1 MNWDKDA
8 VSRGTK
14 AFSCESATKYP
25 GSYPV
30 GFLKWVKNMGW
41 WGEKR
46 IHLCAGGVGVID
58 PESDRV
64 DIQEEISQDVI
75 DGWESYRKMG
85 KARGKRRLTK
95 TTATIIADARD
106 TGLADESYDWVGID
120 PPYSE
125 ALAEALYGTQKHYS
139 GIDKFAIEGY
149 RLLRPGGYLMTF
161 TYAVGGRPGP
171 DAHLIACWGIYQIPN
186 VRNMTCMNVWQKPG
200 ELGPQGLERWMN

>member
-1 MNWDKDA
+1 MREWDHKK

-14 AFSCESATKYP
+14 CFSAMSATGYP

-30 GFLKWVKNMGW
+30 GFLEWVKENGW

-58 PESDRV
+58 PDSDRV
-64 DIQEEISQDVI
+64 DIQEEIDPEIVGSW
-75 DGWESYRKMG
+75 GS
-85 KARGKRRLTK
+85 RGAKGAGRRRTK
-95 TTATIIADARD
+95 TTDYIIADSRD
-106 TGLADESYDWVGID
+106 TGLPDESYDWVGID

-125 ALAEALYGTQKHYS
+125 ALAESLYGTEKHYA
-139 GIDKFAIEGY
+139 GIDAFAREGY

-171 DAHLIACWGIYQIPN
+171 DADLVACWGIYQIPN
-186 VRNMTCMNVWQKPG
+186 VRNLTCMNVWKKRG
-200 ELGPQGLERWMN
+200 KLGPQGLQRWTQ